1 MAAWKNT
8 LVYAVGTTGALVVFP
23 FFMAVLVNQKLYGMQ
38 VYRAIYYLP
47 VVISLVII
55 AIAFKMIYVRNG
67 ILNYVLDLIGLA
79 RLETSWLANRRT
91 ALPALMTVT
100 VWHMAGYYMM
110 IYYAGLKGVPSELYD
125 AAKVDGASGWQ
136 CTRYVTLPCIRPYV
150 TVVAVVALIGSLKI
164 FAEVYVMTQGGPA
177 GGTEVLNYLM
187 YTSAFEY
194 LQLGYSATMAIVLL
208 LITLLLSMLTMR
220 VLERRV

>member
-1 MAAWKNT
+1 MRPGRQGPSPVPGPPTLWK
-8 LVYAVGTTGALVVFP
+8 
-23 FFMAVLVNQKLYGMQ
+23 
-38 VYRAIYYLP
+38 
-47 VVISLVII
+47 SL
-55 AIAFKMIYVRNG
+55 
-67 ILNYVLDLIGLA
+67 L
-79 RLETSWLANRRT
+79 S
-91 ALPALMTVT
+91 
-100 VWHMAGYYMM
+100 
-110 IYYAGLKGVPSELYD
+110 
-125 AAKVDGASGWQ
+125 
-136 CTRYVTLPCIRPYV
+136 
-150 TVVAVVALIGSLKI
+150 VAVVALIGSLKI